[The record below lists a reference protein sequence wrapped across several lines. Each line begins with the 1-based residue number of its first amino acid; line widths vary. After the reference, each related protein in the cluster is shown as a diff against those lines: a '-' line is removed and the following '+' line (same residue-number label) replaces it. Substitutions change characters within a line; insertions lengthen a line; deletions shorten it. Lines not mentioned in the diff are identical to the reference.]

1 MESEEAGYRSLLK
14 EVIESRS
21 GGSGGADLTHL
32 RREKKKKREAE
43 RGGSKGRKLRYTVH
57 EKAQNFVVP
66 IPLSNGWHDEQID
79 ELFSSLLG
87 GAGMKG
93 AGAETGVTAS
103 GLINGDEGLASLGGL
118 RVF

>member
-1 MESEEAGYRSLLK
+1 M
-14 EVIESRS
+14 
-21 GGSGGADLTHL
+21 
-32 RREKKKKREAE
+32 
-43 RGGSKGRKLRYTVH
+43 H
-57 EKAQNFVVP
+57 EKAQNFAVP
-66 IPLSNGWHDEQID
+66 VPLSNGWHDEQVD

-93 AGAETGVTAS
+93 AGTEAGVSAS